1 MHIFFAVVTDSVLEK
16 VDTAL
21 LLISPSR
28 SLIICHR
35 QQINNMDRWIKKQL
49 TSTQNYVSLYYLHQ
63 NSSNY
68 LPDDGLT
75 DLNMAE
81 Y

>member
-1 MHIFFAVVTDSVLEK
+1 
-16 VDTAL
+16 
-21 LLISPSR
+21 LICPSK

-35 QQINNMDRWIKKQL
+35 QQINNNVDRQNERNL
-49 TSTQNYVSLYYLHQ
+49 TSTQTDASLYYLNR

-75 DLNMAE
+75 EQTLNEVVVFTLMNPQ
-81 Y
+81 YQ